1 VALTMRDVP
10 VEKSREILVRIAARF
25 DGHDRAYLEAF
36 GIGCAPKESEIY
48 HTLATS
54 EKNPEKWSDTFAWI
68 AWRLHSSE
76 AVSDLK
82 ARALSPKLS
91 NAQRKL
97 MMDALAFVDSR
108 EAAMSMV
115 DLAVAKDFPAQANA
129 LWWLFNRKDNLWKEF
144 GLADVMKQRGLYDP
158 DAIKLV
164 EVVMPPAAT
173 EPSKL
178 PPIPE
183 ILKLKGQA
191 VRGKTA
197 VTVCYTCHQIG
208 GEGTD
213 FGPNLTMFGKTQ
225 TREVLLKS
233 MIDPSAEISHG
244 FEGNEVIAN
253 DGTIIDG
260 IVLTTGDPLIIKSM
274 AGQIQT
280 VPRSHIKSNKRLN
293 RSLMFSADMLGL
305 DAQALADIVAYL
317 QSNDLK

>member
-1 VALTMRDVP
+1 
-10 VEKSREILVRIAARF
+10 
-25 DGHDRAYLEAF
+25 
-36 GIGCAPKESEIY
+36 
-48 HTLATS
+48 
-54 EKNPEKWSDTFAWI
+54 
-68 AWRLHSSE
+68 
-76 AVSDLK
+76 
-82 ARALSPKLS
+82 
-91 NAQRKL
+91 

-108 EAAMSMV
+108 EAALSMI
-115 DLAVAKDFPAQANA
+115 DLAVAKDFPASANA

-144 GLADVMKQRGLYDP
+144 NLADVMKQRGLYDP

-164 EVVMPPAAT
+164 EVLLPPATSEA
-173 EPSKL
+173 SKL

-191 VRGKTA
+191 DRGKTA

-208 GEGTD
+208 SQGTD

-233 MIDPSAEISHG
+233 IIDPSAEISHG
-244 FEGNEVIAN
+244 FEGNEVIAK
-253 DGTIIDG
+253 DGTTIDG

-280 VPRSHIKSNKRLN
+280 VPRSLIKSNKRID

-305 DAQALADIVAYL
+305 DAQTLADIVAYL
-317 QSNDLK
+317 QSNDIK